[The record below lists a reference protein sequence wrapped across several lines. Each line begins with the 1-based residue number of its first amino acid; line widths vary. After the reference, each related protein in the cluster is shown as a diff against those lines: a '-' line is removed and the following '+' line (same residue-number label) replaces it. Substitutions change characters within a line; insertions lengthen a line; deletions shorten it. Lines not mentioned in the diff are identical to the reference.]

1 MPTLGFPGSANHRET
16 NEYRRGQKWIAS
28 TALKNAASS
37 GVIGTPAADSETF
50 DRIVK
55 QFEAVESQLEGYL
68 PSVERL
74 LYEPTR
80 ASAANPAELFQALA
94 GLQKSLAR
102 VSLRA
107 LPLQDIQ
114 TLRDYSTSMI
124 TYSGVVT
131 DKLTRVTDAQVAARR
146 TPGSDPTIYGAV
158 ELDLTSIVEKITVI
172 TQSVGLQIAV
182 YDSGVAQPMK
192 LGGRLS
198 FHDSAMFQRGT
209 SGFPRG

>member
-1 MPTLGFPGSANHRET
+1 MPKLGVGAANPKELG
-16 NEYRRGQKWIAS
+16 EYRRGQRWMS
-28 TALKNAASS
+28 ETALKNSAST
-37 GVIGTPAADSETF
+37 GVIGTPAGDSETF

-68 PSVERL
+68 PSVEKL

-114 TLRDYSTSMI
+114 TLREYSTSMI

-146 TPGSDPTIYGAV
+146 TPGGDPTIYGAV
-158 ELDLTSIVEKITVI
+158 ELDLTSIVEKMI
-172 TQSVGLQIAV
+172 
-182 YDSGVAQPMK
+182 
-192 LGGRLS
+192 
-198 FHDSAMFQRGT
+198 
-209 SGFPRG
+209 

>member
-1 MPTLGFPGSANHRET
+1 MPKLGVGAANPKELG
-16 NEYRRGQKWIAS
+16 EYRRGQRWVS
-28 TALKNAASS
+28 ETALKNAASS
-37 GVIGTPAADSETF
+37 GVIGTPAADSDSF
-50 DRIVK
+50 NKIVK

-74 LYEPTR
+74 LYAPTR

-94 GLQKSLAR
+94 ALQKSLAR

-114 TLRDYSTSMI
+114 TLREYSTSMI
-124 TYSGVVT
+124 TYSGVVN
-131 DKLTRVTDAQVAARR
+131 DKLTQVTDAQRDARR
-146 TPGSDPTIYGAV
+146 TPDPAIYGAV
-158 ELDLTSIVEKITVI
+158 EVDLTSIVEKITVI
-172 TQSVGLQIAV
+172 TQSVGLQIAI